1 MKRGCAVLA
10 TSKGQSKTRI
20 ADEPAFVL
28 HRYDWSE
35 SSLVLD
41 VFTRHHGRVALVAK
55 GAKRP
60 HSNLRA
66 VLMPL
71 QPLLLNFTGEQEV
84 RTLTA
89 AHWLGGHV
97 FPRGDSLLA
106 GFYLNELI
114 LKLMAREDAHEHLF
128 DLYAQVVK
136 ILASGLE
143 PTLWPLM
150 RAFELLI
157 LKGLGLLPSL
167 DAQSANLKPLD
178 AKELYTLIAPMGLMS
193 LEGQRMEALAWGGDM
208 PLLGAPWTKSHQPMS
223 QIEGAM
229 NPVAPKTKT
238 ALKSGLSTTQ
248 TSQTFQAFQAAP
260 AVQPNRGE
268 GGALETEETVETAQT
283 GSKFSPMG
291 AVGAVYGL
299 SGELWHALGSALN
312 GSQALTQTLRVCA
325 QLEPSERSS
334 LQSQLRAWLTH
345 HCGGVGLKTRQFM
358 VDIHAL

>member
-10 TSKGQSKTRI
+10 TSKSQSKTRI

-60 HSNLRA
+60 HSNLRP

-71 QPLLLNFTGEQEV
+71 QALELSFSGEQEV

-89 AHWLGGHV
+89 AQWLGGHV
-97 FPRGDSLLA
+97 FPQGDSLLA

-114 LKLMAREDAHEHLF
+114 LKLMAREDPYEHLF
-128 DLYAQVVK
+128 DLYAHVVK

-150 RAFELLI
+150 RSFELLL
-157 LKGLGLLPSL
+157 LKGLGLLPNL
-167 DAQSANLKPLD
+167 DAQSGNLQPLERE
-178 AKELYTLIAPMGLMS
+178 AQYTLLAPLGLMS
-193 LEGQRMEALAWGGDM
+193 LHDSSHASLGAQENAWPHATTGLLSRPAAQAMAMATGSDSSNTSSPLQALA
-208 PLLGAPWTKSHQPMS
+208 
-223 QIEGAM
+223 
-229 NPVAPKTKT
+229 KT
-238 ALKSGLSTTQ
+238 LSPQ
-248 TSQTFQAFQAAP
+248 SARGSAGISAAG
-260 AVQPNRGE
+260 V
-268 GGALETEETVETAQT
+268 V
-283 GSKFSPMG
+283 G
-291 AVGAVYGL
+291 AVGAGQLHGL
-299 SGELWHALGSALN
+299 AGELWQALAAAVNSP
-312 GSQALTQTLRVCA
+312 QPLTQTLRVCA
-325 QLEPSERSS
+325 EMQALERTS

>member
-1 MKRGCAVLA
+1 MKRGCAVLV
-10 TSKGQSKTRI
+10 TSKSQSKIRI
-20 ADEPAFVL
+20 SDEPAFVL

-41 VFTRHHGRVALVAK
+41 VFTRHLGRLALVAK

-60 HSNLRA
+60 HSNLRP

-71 QPLLLNFTGEQEV
+71 QPLELNFSGEQEV

-89 AHWLGGHV
+89 AHWRGGHV

-106 GFYLNELI
+106 GFYLNELV
-114 LKLMAREDAHEHLF
+114 LKLLAREDPHEQLF
-128 DLYAQVVK
+128 DLYAQVVQ

-157 LKGLGLLPSL
+157 LRGLGLLPNL
-167 DAQSANLKPLD
+167 DAQSANLQPLKPN
-178 AKELYTLIAPMGLMS
+178 EQYTLLAPLGLMS
-193 LEGQRMEALAWGGDM
+193 VQGASVERMGWEVSLTSRATRSFTGPSSEQEPLVEALVMTSPTTTA
-208 PLLGAPWTKSHQPMS
+208 
-223 QIEGAM
+223 
-229 NPVAPKTKT
+229 VAS
-238 ALKSGLSTTQ
+238 SGLSQLDPTASWGGGGGGGGVTGV
-248 TSQTFQAFQAAP
+248 AGGLGA
-260 AVQPNRGE
+260 
-268 GGALETEETVETAQT
+268 GGAHQH
-283 GSKFSPMG
+283 
-291 AVGAVYGL
+291 GL
-299 SGELWHALGSALN
+299 SGERWETLARALQSN
-312 GSQALTQTLRVCA
+312 QPLTQTLRVCA
-325 QLEPSERSS
+325 EMQAFERAS

>member
-10 TSKGQSKTRI
+10 TSKSQSKTRI

-60 HSNLRA
+60 HSNLRP

-71 QPLLLNFTGEQEV
+71 QPLELNFSGEQEV

-89 AHWLGGHV
+89 AQWLGGHV
-97 FPRGDSLLA
+97 FPQGDSLLA

-114 LKLMAREDAHEHLF
+114 LKLMAREDPHEHLF
-128 DLYAQVVK
+128 DLYAHVVK

-150 RAFELLI
+150 RSFELLL
-157 LKGLGLLPSL
+157 LKGLGLLPNL
-167 DAQSANLKPLD
+167 DAQSGNLQPLERD
-178 AKELYTLIAPMGLMS
+178 AQYTLLAPLGLMS
-193 LEGQRMEALAWGGDM
+193 LQESSHASSGSEGNAQPHATTGLLSRPAVEAMATRSEAFSASSAPHALVKALSPPIARGSAWASAAGVVGAGHLHGLAGEHWQALAVAVNS
-208 PLLGAPWTKSHQPMS
+208 PQP
-223 QIEGAM
+223 
-229 NPVAPKTKT
+229 
-238 ALKSGLSTTQ
+238 
-248 TSQTFQAFQAAP
+248 
-260 AVQPNRGE
+260 
-268 GGALETEETVETAQT
+268 
-283 GSKFSPMG
+283 
-291 AVGAVYGL
+291 
-299 SGELWHALGSALN
+299 
-312 GSQALTQTLRVCA
+312 LTQTLRVCA
-325 QLEPSERSS
+325 EMHALERTS

>member
-10 TSKGQSKTRI
+10 TSKSQSKTRV

-41 VFTRHHGRVALVAK
+41 VFTRHHGRMALVAK

-60 HSNLRA
+60 HSNLRP

-71 QPLLLNFTGEQEV
+71 QPLQLNFSGEQEV
-84 RTLTA
+84 RTLTS
-89 AHWLGGHV
+89 AHWIGGHV

-114 LKLMAREDAHEHLF
+114 LKLTAREDPHEPLF
-128 DLYAQVVK
+128 DLSAQVVK

-150 RAFELLI
+150 RAFELLM
-157 LKGLGLLPSL
+157 LRGLGFLPNL
-167 DAQSANLKPLD
+167 DAQSASLQPLNGQTPY
-178 AKELYTLIAPMGLMS
+178 ALLAPMGLLALQEEGHTPWAFGVNIEPQANVA
-193 LEGQRMEALAWGGDM
+193 LE
-208 PLLGAPWTKSHQPMS
+208 
-223 QIEGAM
+223 
-229 NPVAPKTKT
+229 PVQNRVF
-238 ALKSGLSTTQ
+238 SG
-248 TSQTFQAFQAAP
+248 AAP
-260 AVQPNRGE
+260 SLALQTPARLAQAQDQTKPAMAQPLSEAPAGD
-268 GGALETEETVETAQT
+268 L
-283 GSKFSPMG
+283 
-291 AVGAVYGL
+291 GL
-299 SGELWHALGSALN
+299 GL
-312 GSQALTQTLRVCA
+312 GSQANAAGLKGEHWQALARGMGSSEPLTQTLRVCA
-325 QLEPSERSS
+325 EFEAVERAS
-334 LQSQLRAWLTH
+334 LQTQLRAWITH